1 MDLNQLPQHIFG
13 LHDQG
18 GEQFFTD
25 AGKRGWI
32 VMSRVASDAPDDFS
46 ALADAG
52 HGVIVRLNNGY
63 GSAGTLP
70 FASQYDAFAAAC
82 AQYVAGS
89 RGAHI
94 WIIGNET
101 NLAAERPGNQNGQG
115 GELLTPQRCAECFAK
130 CRAQIKNV
138 AGHVDDWVIPSPP
151 GPWNNQTAYDGNPAG
166 DWVNYFRD
174 LLKECVKRNAPPDAL
189 ALHTYS
195 NHDAPMD
202 AALVESEERAGA
214 PFQAWH
220 WQFRAYRDFLDV
232 VPAALRK
239 LPVLITE
246 AQHLPW
252 ENRDVSWIQKAYAEI
267 NAWNAVAANQPIQAL
282 CLFRWHHFPGDPP
295 GWGISNKN
303 NLQNDLRA
311 AFQNDYRVRWHIGT
325 PSAGEIT
332 PPKFPS
338 SGILPLDKARWFVEE
353 AIRQLEAK
361 HGDAAR
367 KILSETVTPWFYASA
382 PQHSDSLPNAQA
394 RTTARWWCEE
404 ATRRVEAGELDKAHD
419 ILRDSVLAWLTSPG
433 PRALGILIVQEKPKP
448 KTKKKKT
455 KIKKTKKQKTKK
467 SISKKSRA
475 KKPKLGLLIVT
486 EPKKKSGTK
495 RK

>member
-1 MDLNQLPQHIFG
+1 MDLNQLPHHIFG
-13 LHDQG
+13 LHDEG

-32 VMSRVASDAPDDFS
+32 VVSRVASDAPDDFS

-63 GSAGTLP
+63 GSAGTIP
-70 FASQYDAFAAAC
+70 SRAQYEAFANAC
-82 AQYVAGS
+82 AQYVASS

-101 NLAAERPGNQNGQG
+101 NLAAERPGNDNGQG
-115 GELLTPQRCAECFAK
+115 GEPLTPQLYAECFSK

-138 AGHVDDWVIPSPP
+138 AGHADDWVIPSPP

-166 DWVNYFRD
+166 DWVHYFRD

-232 VPAALRK
+232 VPVALRK

-282 CLFRWHHFPGDPP
+282 CLFRWQHKRDDPP
-295 GWGISNKN
+295 GWSISDKK

-311 AFQNDYRVRWHIGT
+311 AFQNDYRARWAAAAH
-325 PSAGEIT
+325 
-332 PPKFPS
+332 PPIVPKPPTE
-338 SGILPLDKARWFVEE
+338 ILPLAKTRWFVEE

-394 RTTARWWCEE
+394 HTTARWWCEE
-404 ATRRVEAGELDKAHD
+404 ATRRVEAGELNEAHD

-433 PRALGILIVQEKPKP
+433 PRALGILIVQEKHKP
-448 KTKKKKT
+448 KTHKKKT
-455 KIKKTKKQKTKK
+455 KVKK
-467 SISKKSRA
+467 SKSKKSAAKKSGTKKSRA
-475 KKPKLGLLIVT
+475 KKPKLRLLIVE

-495 RK
+495 HK